1 MFSPTYICNLKKSIT
16 LSPFAPKK
24 YEFRC
29 FLLIAFFPKGLISPK
44 DGVLC
49 YFLPAVYIE
58 VNSVGLSILV
68 MTPMTWILFPCGSVN
83 FGFPLPQTAPI
94 ITSQMCFW
102 PKEDLMEQSANLLP
116 CGEMDTQKLTQ
127 KMVEGTVIMES
138 LNWHLKQNSCYLC
151 CPRYMI

>member
-68 MTPMTWILFPCGSVN
+68 ITPMTWILFPCGSVN

>member
-16 LSPFAPKK
+16 LSPFAPQK

-68 MTPMTWILFPCGSVN
+68 MTPMTWVLFPCGSVN

-127 KMVEGTVIMES
+127 
-138 LNWHLKQNSCYLC
+138 
-151 CPRYMI
+151 

>member
-1 MFSPTYICNLKKSIT
+1 MLFFSLCQLMFSFYHKLFFNSEMFSPTYICNLKKSIT
-16 LSPFAPKK
+16 LSPSAPKK

-49 YFLPAVYIE
+49 YFLPAIYIE

-68 MTPMTWILFPCGSVN
+68 MTPVTWVLFPCGSVN
-83 FGFPLPQTAPI
+83 LGFPLPQTAPI

-116 CGEMDTQKLTQ
+116 CGEMDNRKLTQ
-127 KMVEGTVIMES
+127 
-138 LNWHLKQNSCYLC
+138 
-151 CPRYMI
+151 